1 MSYLND
7 ILRMNINTN
16 EIGVYNLTPV
26 QAFLI
31 NKNLPFGI
39 KLILEND
46 YNKKIISNSSKNKS
60 NNLLEKKI
68 KRIKKITSNNSNTN
82 NTSESSKK
90 KLKYNKIINDKNH
103 IDLNLIVKYKCL
115 IFLTKISEIDLEP
128 IFIYNNPSLRDIE
141 NDVNQNKYISFFQ
154 FKLSIRKFWLHF
166 YKNKKNKKVLQQTEK
181 LCILSEDIFSQID
194 KLPENIIIQEYN
206 KLILKDKISLFKT
219 KSLSKNLNFDEKI
232 KINNK
237 KDNTSINKFDDS
249 YLNEEK
255 NILIEKIKCLT
266 QYQLTGIIP
275 LLSDFFSNIN
285 NVTDQYVEF
294 DIEKL
299 NQEQILK
306 VEKYVEECIKVN
318 IQNKIHTIINNS
330 NINCSPNNKNNKI
343 NNDNN
348 NNIFNFNF
356 NNNDNNNSIQYN
368 DSIINNSFF
377 ENQNSNEN
385 ISILNILK
393 NAEDDKNSYS
403 KKKKNNNKEN
413 SNNDLFTENSFYN
426 LNKSFEQ
433 TKLENSNLF
442 NPLNISNISVVSEK
456 NIFPDASLDFFINK
470 ESSKKSNYSYN
481 DSDYFD
487 FH

>member
-1 MSYLND
+1 MHD
-7 ILRMNINTN
+7 
-16 EIGVYNLTPV
+16 
-26 QAFLI
+26 
-31 NKNLPFGI
+31 
-39 KLILEND
+39 D
-46 YNKKIISNSSKNKS
+46 
-60 NNLLEKKI
+60 
-68 KRIKKITSNNSNTN
+68 
-82 NTSESSKK
+82 
-90 KLKYNKIINDKNH
+90 
-103 IDLNLIVKYKCL
+103 
-115 IFLTKISEIDLEP
+115 IFLV
-128 IFIYNNPSLRDIE
+128 IFW
-141 NDVNQNKYISFFQ
+141 F
-154 FKLSIRKFWLHF
+154 
-166 YKNKKNKKVLQQTEK
+166 
-181 LCILSEDIFSQID
+181 
-194 KLPENIIIQEYN
+194 
-206 KLILKDKISLFKT
+206 
-219 KSLSKNLNFDEKI
+219 
-232 KINNK
+232 
-237 KDNTSINKFDDS
+237 
-249 YLNEEK
+249 
-255 NILIEKIKCLT
+255 LT

-426 LNKSFEQ
+426 L
-433 TKLENSNLF
+433 
-442 NPLNISNISVVSEK
+442 
-456 NIFPDASLDFFINK
+456 
-470 ESSKKSNYSYN
+470 
-481 DSDYFD
+481 
-487 FH
+487 